1 VRGVSCLTHSSLV
14 TCNPV
19 MAEHRRPTFA
29 WLDLVW
35 LVFLVCLAI
44 LRPIG
49 EIHKQLVL
57 VGIGLFQIFE
67 SDFVRLAGR
76 RGREYSVFIK
86 ILLATLL
93 VGHTGEI
100 DSSYYL
106 IYYLPVVTAA
116 MYYGAV
122 ETLLWTSVA
131 AVAYCSYLIPALQE
145 NPDSDVDVTELVLR
159 NLFLFLVA
167 IVVNR
172 VVTESRR
179 QAETLKET
187 NRRLEQA
194 QAEARRSERLAALGQ
209 LSAGLAHELRNPLG
223 VIKGSAEILSKKIKP
238 DDPLAT
244 EMATNISL
252 EVNRL
257 NVLVSRF
264 LDFARPSQLQK
275 HAEDLPAIVDRSL
288 KAVHDRWPAA
298 PVEIERQYAPN
309 LPPVP
314 VDAELCEQVFTN
326 LFLNAYE
333 ALAGSGGKIRVAI
346 TGAKATP
353 RGEDGTQRGVLVE
366 IEDDGPGIP
375 PELREQIFNPFFTTK
390 KSGVGLGLS
399 IVSKIVDDHRG
410 WIRLC
415 GPAGSQAKGACFE
428 VFFPAE

>member
-1 VRGVSCLTHSSLV
+1 
-14 TCNPV
+14 
-19 MAEHRRPTFA
+19 MAEQRRPTFA

-35 LVFLVCLAI
+35 LVFLVCLAV
-44 LRPIG
+44 LRPIE
-49 EIHKQLVL
+49 EIHKYLIL
-57 VGIGLFQIFE
+57 GGIGLFQIFE
-67 SDFVRLAGR
+67 SDFVRVAGR
-76 RGREYSVFIK
+76 RGRDYSVFIK

-131 AVAYCSYLIPALQE
+131 SVAYCSYLIPALQV
-145 NPDSDVDVTELVLR
+145 NPESDVDVTELVLR
-159 NLFLFLVA
+159 NLFFFLVA

-172 VVTESRR
+172 VVTEGRR
-179 QAETLKET
+179 QSDALQET

-223 VIKGSAEILSKKIKP
+223 VIKGSAEMLGKKIKP
-238 DDPLAT
+238 EDPLAT

-275 HAEDLPAIVDRSL
+275 RAEDLSAIVDRSL

-298 PVEIERQYAPN
+298 PVKIERQYASN

-314 VDAELCEQVFTN
+314 LDAELCEQVFTN

-333 ALAGSGGKIRVAI
+333 ALADGGEIRVAI

-375 PELREQIFNPFFTTK
+375 AELREQIFNPFFTTK

-415 GPAGSQAKGACFE
+415 GPDASQAKGACFR